1 MRGGWRR
8 TSGPLVAS
16 RRQHRRIEVWLCACR
31 ALFTPEKVERS
42 VPNPPPPLASPLAR
56 SGFLPY
62 AESGPREPERTTMRD
77 RLAKEWPPIPPRRGI
92 QSIDARRT
100 SSQQHQFQELSQPQ
114 NSRTNELNCP
124 LRHLHPRSNNNDD
137 DSPTMMMRGGWRRNP
152 FAKIVWKS
160 SG

>member
-1 MRGGWRR
+1 
-8 TSGPLVAS
+8 
-16 RRQHRRIEVWLCACR
+16 
-31 ALFTPEKVERS
+31 
-42 VPNPPPPLASPLAR
+42 
-56 SGFLPY
+56 
-62 AESGPREPERTTMRD
+62 MRD

-152 FAKIVWKS
+152 LRKNCVEILDPTQSPNRNIASGNS
-160 SG
+160 SAHTFP

>member
-1 MRGGWRR
+1 
-8 TSGPLVAS
+8 
-16 RRQHRRIEVWLCACR
+16 
-31 ALFTPEKVERS
+31 
-42 VPNPPPPLASPLAR
+42 
-56 SGFLPY
+56 
-62 AESGPREPERTTMRD
+62 MRD

-152 FAKIVWKS
+152 FTKIVWKS
-160 SG
+160 STQLNRYKKYCDGKIPRPQRPLLPLFSRLARVLAKFADLLLS